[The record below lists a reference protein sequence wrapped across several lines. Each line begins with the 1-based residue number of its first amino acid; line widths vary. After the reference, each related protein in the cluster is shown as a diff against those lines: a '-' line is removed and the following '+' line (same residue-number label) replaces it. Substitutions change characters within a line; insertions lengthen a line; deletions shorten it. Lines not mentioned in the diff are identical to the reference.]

1 MRTVMISGASGGI
14 GRCAVRMFA
23 NEGFNVFMLYNK
35 RENEANALCE
45 ELSQRG
51 KSVYACKCDITDE
64 SDVRRAVSLCE
75 YKFGAI
81 DVLINNAG
89 ISEFA
94 VLENITEEMWDR
106 MMNVNVKGMFL
117 LTRCALPLLRQANG
131 KIINVSSMWGL
142 SGASCEV
149 HYSASKAAVIGFT
162 KALAK
167 EEAPSGMTVN
177 CIAPG
182 FIETEM
188 NALLSEEAVSEIIE
202 KTPLGRAG
210 TPADVAGVMLFLSSP
225 SADFITGQTISVD
238 GGYIL

>member
-45 ELSQRG
+45 ELSQQG

-210 TPADVAGVMLFLSSP
+210 TPADVAGVMLFLASP
-225 SADFITGQTISVD
+225 ASDFITGQTISVD

>member
-1 MRTVMISGASGGI
+1 
-14 GRCAVRMFA
+14 
-23 NEGFNVFMLYNK
+23 MLYNK
-35 RENEANALCE
+35 RENDANALCE
-45 ELSQRG
+45 ELSQQG

-106 MMNVNVKGMFL
+106 MMDVNVKGAFL
-117 LTRCALPLLRQANG
+117 LTRAALPLLREAKG

>member
-1 MRTVMISGASGGI
+1 MRTVMISGAAGGI

-35 RENEANALCE
+35 RENEANALCKQ
-45 ELSQRG
+45 LSQQG
-51 KSVYACKCDITDE
+51 KSVYSCKCDITDE

>member
-1 MRTVMISGASGGI
+1 MKTVMISGASGGI
-14 GRCAVRMFA
+14 GRCAVRAFA
-23 NEGFNVFMLYNK
+23 NSGFNVFMLYNK
-35 RENEANALCE
+35 SRENAVTLSE
-45 ELSQRG
+45 ELTAKG
-51 KSVYACKCDITDE
+51 KSVYACACDITNE
-64 SDVRRAVSLCE
+64 SDVRRAVALCE
-75 YKFGAI
+75 YKFGAL

-94 VLENITEEMWDR
+94 VLENITEQMWDR
-106 MMNVNVKGMFL
+106 MMDVNVKGAFL
-117 LTRCALPLLRQANG
+117 LSRTALPILRERRG

-142 SGASCEV
+142 AGASCEV
-149 HYSASKAAVIGFT
+149 HYSASKAAIIGFT

-188 NALLSEEAVSEIIE
+188 NSMLSSEAVEEIIG

-210 TPADVAGVMLFLSSP
+210 KPEDISGVMLFLASS
-225 SADFITGQTISVD
+225 SADFITGQTITVD

>member
-45 ELSQRG
+45 ELSQQG

-210 TPADVAGVMLFLSSP
+210 TPADVAGVMLFLASP
-225 SADFITGQTISVD
+225 ASDFITGQTITVD

>member
-45 ELSQRG
+45 ELSQQG